1 MMCYS
6 YKFAK
11 SFTRCLNKS
20 LTSFGDTIS
29 SPAPICKIR
38 PTNSLFT
45 STSRENSP

>member
-6 YKFAK
+6 YSFAK

-20 LTSFGDTIS
+20 LTSMGDTIS

-38 PTNSLFT
+38 PISSLFT
-45 STSRENSP
+45 STCIENSP